1 MRASIR
7 QAALTAGATLLVWL
21 AAPGSPRAQTP
32 AAPGVPARFVAIEH
46 HIDVHADGSW
56 TTNSHVELQLV
67 TSQLIGMLSQRALE
81 YSDSMQSLEIKAAYT
96 LKRDGSQ
103 IPVPASSIITRQK
116 STPEPYFTDIK
127 EKVILFPDVEAG
139 DTLVYDTALKSEP
152 PIPGQFYYALYIPQG
167 AEVDGETISFV
178 TPKSY
183 PLNFDVYG
191 LNLVKSSAGDS
202 LTYTI
207 HYANRLPIGEPQQY
221 LSELD
226 RGLRFFTSSSRSYD
240 ALANAYGALAMPK
253 TAVTPKIQAKADDI
267 TAGVSDRREQ
277 ARLLYNWVSTHV
289 RYVAVLFGDGG
300 LVPHDADSTLT
311 NAFGDCKDHAV
322 LYSALLRA
330 KGISSDL
337 VIVNASNG
345 YTVSQVPEMLSFN
358 HMIVWIPEFGLYA
371 DTTSNSTPFGILPQ
385 LEYGKPV
392 VHVGG
397 ERQALRQTPVLAEKD
412 SSYTSS
418 TILKLDSSG
427 MVSGQQSA
435 TATGVVSSV
444 LRSLAN
450 EANTAGVV
458 ETAATVLRTRKLNPV
473 DASYEFQQTT
483 EITPKYTYK
492 SSYRARPEDNP
503 SGFVMPE
510 GLNIIDASSPA
521 VLGPVADARFK
532 DADTESC
539 LSGDVSDDYT
549 LELPPDKKLKGLPQ
563 DTLIETPNLRYLSHW
578 SVAGNRVSVHH
589 ELQAHYPEPLCGDG
603 TRIQTI
609 NAIVQMRNDYLT
621 PLALEEK

>member
-1 MRASIR
+1 M
-7 QAALTAGATLLVWL
+7 
-21 AAPGSPRAQTP
+21 
-32 AAPGVPARFVAIEH
+32 
-46 HIDVHADGSW
+46 
-56 TTNSHVELQLV
+56 
-67 TSQLIGMLSQRALE
+67 
-81 YSDSMQSLEIKAAYT
+81 
-96 LKRDGSQ
+96 
-103 IPVPASSIITRQK
+103 
-116 STPEPYFTDIK
+116 
-127 EKVILFPDVEAG
+127 
-139 DTLVYDTALKSEP
+139 
-152 PIPGQFYYALYIPQG
+152 
-167 AEVDGETISFV
+167 
-178 TPKSY
+178 
-183 PLNFDVYG
+183 
-191 LNLVKSSAGDS
+191 
-202 LTYTI
+202 
-207 HYANRLPIGEPQQY
+207 PIGEPQQY